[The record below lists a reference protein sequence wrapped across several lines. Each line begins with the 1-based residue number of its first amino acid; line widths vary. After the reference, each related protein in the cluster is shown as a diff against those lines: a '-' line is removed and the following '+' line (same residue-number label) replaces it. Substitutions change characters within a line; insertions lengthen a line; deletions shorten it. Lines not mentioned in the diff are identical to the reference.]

1 MITEDYVSFEIAK
14 LLREKGFNEPCFAYY
29 DLFHDN
35 AGVTLK
41 LYKKFPR
48 NPLNKQYL
56 NVPTLQA
63 AMKWLRKVYNF
74 YVEVYILKHNSNKT
88 VEYCITI
95 EDLNFPGSND
105 GFHIIPSYES
115 YEGACDAAIRYCLE
129 NLI

>member
-29 DLFHDN
+29 DLFHDST
-35 AGVTLK
+35 GTTLK

-63 AMKWLRKVYNF
+63 AMKWLRKNHKIDIIPFLVSHETVTIDQKY
-74 YVEVYILKHNSNKT
+74 YGIKVYISRRLK
-88 VEYCITI
+88 
-95 EDLNFPGSND
+95 NFPRELYKT
-105 GFHIIPSYES
+105 PE
-115 YEGACDAAIRYCLE
+115 EACEAAIKYCLE